1 MKKTFKIYIIAT
13 ILIVLLLISG
23 CQKKYTVTFMD
34 YNGAVFSEQIVKQ
47 SEDATAPTIPLREG
61 YEFIGWSKE
70 YTNIQEDIVLIA
82 QYKKIINTYTVRFLD
97 YDNTLLK
104 TEQIEENGNATPPST
119 PSREGYEF
127 IGWDQNYINV
137 KQNLDIYAQYKE
149 IIITYTVTFMD
160 YNGKILSKQ
169 TIKQSE
175 NATPPSTPSRE
186 GYKFIGWNNDYTNI
200 QDDIIITAQ
209 YEKII
214 NTYTVRFLD
223 YDNTLL
229 KTEQI
234 EENGNATPPS
244 TPSREGYEFIGWDQ
258 NYINVKQNLDI
269 YAQYKETII
278 TYTVTFM
285 DYNGTILSKQTIKQ
299 SENATPPS
307 TPSREGYKFIGW
319 NNDYNNVQDDIIITA
334 QYEKIINTYTVS
346 FISYDNIIVET
357 QSVEKGEKALE
368 PASPLREGYIFNGWY
383 LNEEKWSF
391 IGYSITS
398 DIILE
403 AKWTAIQYN
412 IMYELNGGE
421 TNNPTTYTVEDK
433 IILTNPKKT
442 GYTFLGWT

>member
-214 NTYTVRFLD
+214 N
-223 YDNTLL
+223 
-229 KTEQI
+229 
-234 EENGNATPPS
+234 S
-244 TPSREGYEFIGWDQ
+244 
-258 NYINVKQNLDI
+258 
-269 YAQYKETII
+269 
-278 TYTVTFM
+278 
-285 DYNGTILSKQTIKQ
+285 
-299 SENATPPS
+299 
-307 TPSREGYKFIGW
+307 
-319 NNDYNNVQDDIIITA
+319 
-334 QYEKIINTYTVS
+334 
-346 FISYDNIIVET
+346 
-357 QSVEKGEKALE
+357 
-368 PASPLREGYIFNGWY
+368 
-383 LNEEKWSF
+383 
-391 IGYSITS
+391 
-398 DIILE
+398 
-403 AKWTAIQYN
+403 
-412 IMYELNGGE
+412 
-421 TNNPTTYTVEDK
+421 
-433 IILTNPKKT
+433 
-442 GYTFLGWT
+442 